1 MGVVV
6 VAIVTAVVVVVV
18 AVAVA
23 VVVVIVVVVVC
34 RCCGCC
40 CCCCGRRCSCSSW
53 WTCPRVHSSQVG
65 GSNQLSLPPILPIAR
80 GLVLHGWY
88 NYTHSAC
95 MCRESCLNP
104 VLQSTVRG
112 AFGELLPGCFSHM
125 SAWGSAVP
133 SFYHFH
139 PQTIKELPKNSAP
152 LFCDHLKDIRRAA
165 PNRTGRALSC
175 RHLWAQLHCRAE
187 ITELDDTSSNS
198 DF

>member
-6 VAIVTAVVVVVV
+6 VAIVTAVAAV

-23 VVVVIVVVVVC
+23 VVVVVVVVV
-34 RCCGCC
+34 
-40 CCCCGRRCSCSSW
+40 SCSSW
-53 WTCPRVHSSQVG
+53 RTCPRVHSSQVG

-112 AFGELLPGCFSHM
+112 AFGELLPECFSHM

-139 PQTIKELPKNSAP
+139 LPQTIKELPTQELCTP
-152 LFCDHLKDIRRAA
+152 LSVTIWRTSGRAA

-187 ITELDDTSSNS
+187 ITELDDTSSDS